1 MCLKFPEITC
11 RIGKITLKR
20 PKNRQKIPLFFTT
33 KYLQTIIYI
42 NNINIKLTYHMHKYV
57 VIKMKKI
64 ASFKHQL
71 PLKDL
76 CILRLLMHDISVFA
90 IKSHWLYFRST
101 LKFNS
106 ETCNIFTFWSQHIYA
121 YEMSIWY
128 WWYLYKLWFLG
139 TLYSKIG
146 VFLSVFRSI

>member
-57 VIKMKKI
+57 VIKMKKNCKFQ
-64 ASFKHQL
+64 ASTTFKRSMYIEVTHARHFCFCYKITL
-71 PLKDL
+71 NY
-76 CILRLLMHDISVFA
+76 ILDQRWSSIQKLA
-90 IKSHWLYFRST
+90 IFLHFDH
-101 LKFNS
+101 
-106 ETCNIFTFWSQHIYA
+106 NIFMHMKCQFGIDSIYTN
-121 YEMSIWY
+121 YG
-128 WWYLYKLWFLG
+128 F
-139 TLYSKIG
+139 
-146 VFLSVFRSI
+146 